1 MKHVR
6 IVTSLVLALS
16 AAPATLATAH
26 EFNATAM
33 GKLTLK
39 AAGIARFRNVAGL
52 VECKQQK
59 LALGDAPLASK
70 TLQLTIEYSGCSAF
84 GLAATLSPGRYELNA
99 EGSASLLNTVTA
111 KALSCLVTF
120 PSTKNKNLSTV
131 KYVQTGK
138 EVELVQG
145 LTKITASG
153 VGAACLFAEESNGL
167 FTDVSLISLANGMGS
182 VEWK

>member
-6 IVTSLVLALS
+6 IMAALVLALS
-16 AAPATLATAH
+16 AAPAAAATAH

-39 AAGIARFRNVAGL
+39 ATGIARFKNIAGL

-59 LALGDAPLASK
+59 LASGDAVLASK
-70 TLQLTIEYSGCSAF
+70 TLQLTIEYSGCTAF
-84 GLAATLSPGRYELNA
+84 GLAATISPGRYELNA
-99 EGSASLLNTVTA
+99 EGSSSLLNTVTA
-111 KALSCLVTF
+111 KALACVVTF
-120 PSTKNKNLSTV
+120 PSAKNKGLGTV

-138 EVELVQG
+138 EIELVQG
-145 LTKITASG
+145 LSGITSSG
-153 VGAACLFAEESNGL
+153 VGAACSFAEESKGL
-167 FTDVSLISLANGMGS
+167 FTDVSLLGFASGAGS

>member
-1 MKHVR
+1 MRHVR
-6 IVTSLVLALS
+6 VVTALVLALG
-16 AAPATLATAH
+16 AAPATVATAH

-39 AAGIARFRNVAGL
+39 AAGIARFRNAAGA

-59 LALGDAPLASK
+59 VALGDAVLASK
-70 TLQLTIEYSGCSAF
+70 TLQLTIEYSGCTAF

-111 KALSCLVTF
+111 KALACLVTF
-120 PSTKNKNLSTV
+120 PSAKNKNLGTV

-138 EVELVQG
+138 EIELVQALSG
-145 LTKITASG
+145 ITSSG
-153 VGAACLFAEESNGL
+153 VGAACSFAEESKGL
-167 FTDVSLISLANGMGS
+167 FTDVSLLSLASGAGS